1 VDGTAI
7 GYREYGSGPGL
18 ILVHGGMK
26 AAQHFGKLAGALG
39 NDFRVYAPD
48 RRGRA

>member
-1 VDGTAI
+1 
-7 GYREYGSGPGL
+7 
-18 ILVHGGMK
+18 MK

-39 NDFRVYAPD
+39 NDFRVYVPD